1 MYITHIDAD
10 EYFLHN
16 ICYEMPFCVCNS
28 IILNTINRFYHPSI
42 YIDFRRTFKI
52 VKWHILIIKG
62 AKTVDVVET
71 PLSISYYVDYL
82 SF

>member
-1 MYITHIDAD
+1 MA
-10 EYFLHN
+10 YFN
-16 ICYEMPFCVCNS
+16 YK
-28 IILNTINRFYHPSI
+28 R
-42 YIDFRRTFKI
+42 
-52 VKWHILIIKG
+52 